1 MGKITVHRN
10 GKGNITFCEIPVE
23 GRSRPM
29 QLYNV
34 LGVGDKNPK
43 LLKSNKSGLGYMTVG
58 LPLAPHKVSG
68 YQVCP
73 HSTPGC
79 RSSCIFSA
87 GHAQVFQNIGRGR
100 IARTRLFFEER
111 DVFAE
116 MLRRELRLA
125 EQQAASASKLLAVRL
140 NIFSDIA
147 WEKVFP
153 WLFDDFFLVQFYDY
167 TKNPRRAAACAAG
180 LMPRNY
186 SLCFSRSENNQED
199 CLEVLRKG
207 GNVSVVF
214 GVTPKAWKKG
224 NRPKSWYGWEVTDG
238 DRTDLRFLDPPGT
251 VTGLYA
257 KGSGRKDAS
266 GFVVR
271 NYEA

>member
-1 MGKITVHRN
+1 MANIKVHRN

-29 QLYNV
+29 QLYQV

-43 LLKSNKSGLGYMTVG
+43 LLKSNKSGLGYVTVG

-79 RSSCIFSA
+79 RASCIFSA
-87 GHAQVFQNIGRGR
+87 GHAQVFRNIGMGR

-111 DVFAE
+111 DVFAA
-116 MLRRELRLA
+116 MLRKELHLA
-125 EQQAASASKLLAVRL
+125 EQQAASVSKRLAVRL
-140 NIFSDIA
+140 NVFSDLP
-147 WEKVFP
+147 WESLFP
-153 WLFDDFFLVQFYDY
+153 WLFREFWMVQFYDY
-167 TKNPRRAAACAAG
+167 TKNTKRALAHAAG
-180 LMPRNY
+180 LLPANY
-186 SLCFSRSENNQED
+186 HLTFSRSEKNEEV
-199 CLEVLRKG
+199 CKEVLRKR
-207 GNVSVVF
+207 GNVSIVY
-214 GVTPKAWKKG
+214 GVTPRQWKEG
-224 NRPKSWYGWEVTDG
+224 NRPKSWHGWQVTDG

-257 KGSGRKDAS
+257 KGAGRKDAT